1 MASGLA
7 WTNSP
12 EIVMQSQMQTKVSW
26 FFA

>member
-12 EIVMQSQMQTKVSW
+12 EIVMQSQMQTKV
-26 FFA
+26 